1 MKTKNNMKTILSF
14 LYLITLSGGP
24 VFSQTT
30 NSIVKNKNYSVEII
44 RYNISQDEKATFEEA
59 YLKAGAVLKNS
70 SYCLGYEIIRG
81 VDEKQ
86 HYIVRIHW
94 TSVDDHLNGFRKS
107 KEFSSFFALVK
118 PFYNNIEEMKHY
130 ELTGSEWNR

>member
-1 MKTKNNMKTILSF
+1 M
-14 LYLITLSGGP
+14 ITLSSGQL
-24 VFSQTT
+24 FSQTA
-30 NSIVKNKNYSVEII
+30 NSMDKNKNYSVEII
-44 RYNISQDEKATFEEA
+44 RYTVAEDQKATFEEA
-59 YLKAGAVLKNS
+59 YTKACAVLKTS
-70 SYCLGYEIIRG
+70 PYCLGYEIIRG

-107 KEFSSFFALVK
+107 KEFASFFALVR

-130 ELTGSEWNR
+130 EMTGTVWSR